1 MDKPKPNWTN
11 EKGGEF
17 SRGASG
23 KKVLAS
29 KRQPGE
35 EVGVAKA
42 AGSCSYSPIGW
53 QARDEINAEH
63 GQVERERISSYC

>member
-23 KKVLAS
+23 KKVLSS
-29 KRQPGE
+29 KREPGE
-35 EVGVAKA
+35 EAGVDKA
-42 AGSCSYSPIGW
+42 AGSCFYSSIVW
-53 QARDEINAEH
+53 QFLGMKSVLNMAK
-63 GQVERERISSYC
+63 